1 MKLQREVGG
10 KGMPTSG
17 ARERSIS
24 TKPIPARKGTLLV
37 VLSWGSVAWYLS
49 VRPAMTVAE
58 LREHLAGKIG
68 RLFDRV
74 VVGLELLITGTVI
87 APDLHI
93 PLDMLTHAGCRNVCL
108 DVTAG
113 SPAPAALSVASI
125 GEHLLR
131 KHMNNEPFQVGVDQR
146 IWRLIE
152 LRWPHAVFGISSL
165 VENKRCELGLRLNFE
180 KYPLAPPV
188 LELWDVA
195 GRTSIG
201 AEHWPQAF
209 VRFAIENYPQFV
221 DLAHQSYCHT
231 VLCISTEVAGRRKE
245 RAAERWDPNGD
256 LTQVLAR
263 ASCCF
268 RISQTLLPAVPPRQ
282 TSLQSNQR
290 IRSTARAPAQQLP

>member
-1 MKLQREVGG
+1 
-10 KGMPTSG
+10 MPTSA

-49 VRPAMTVAE
+49 VRPAMTVGE

-87 APDLHI
+87 APDLRT
-93 PLDMLTHAGCRNVCL
+93 PLDRLTHADCRNVCL

-113 SPAPAALSVASI
+113 PPAPAALSVASI

-131 KHMNNEPFQVGVDQR
+131 KHMNNEPFQVGVDQGL
-146 IWRLIE
+146 WRLIG
-152 LRWPHAVFGISSL
+152 LRWPYAVFGISSV
-165 VENKRCELGLRLNFE
+165 VENKRCELDLRFNFE
-180 KYPLAPPV
+180 KYPLAVPV
-188 LELWDVA
+188 VELWNIE
-195 GRTSIG
+195 GRTPIG

-209 VRFAIENYPQFV
+209 VRFVIESYPQFS
-221 DLAHQSYCHT
+221 DLAPQPYCHA
-231 VLCISTEVAGRRKE
+231 VLCISTEVAGRQKE
-245 RAAERWDPNGD
+245 GAAERWNPNGD
-256 LTQVLAR
+256 LTQVLVR

-268 RISQTLLPAVPPRQ
+268 RISQTLGAVPPQQ
-282 TSLQSNQR
+282 TSLQSNQS
-290 IRSTARAPAQQLP
+290 IRSNARAARQLS